1 MKDSTCCF
9 TGHRPNS
16 LPCKYDESHKHC
28 LIIKEQLNKQIRL
41 AIESG
46 YTTFLSGMAV
56 GADIWAAEA
65 VISLKTEF
73 PQISLVAILPFAN
86 QASRWGANLKAR
98 YDEIISNCDDVVS
111 LQQDYSKGCMH
122 IRNKELVDRSSRV
135 IAVYDGR
142 ETGGTAYTVS
152 LAMKKRL
159 DVFFINSREP
169 EVLTTPFLGSEFN
182 LP

>member
-16 LPCKYDESHKHC
+16 LPCKYDESHRHC
-28 LIIKEQLNKQIRL
+28 LLIKEKLKSMIRL
-41 AIESG
+41 AIGAG
-46 YTTFLSGMAV
+46 YTTFLSGMAI
-56 GADIWAAEA
+56 GTDLWAAEA

-73 PQISLVAILPFAN
+73 PQISLVAILPYAN
-86 QASRWGANLKAR
+86 QANRWGDNLKAR
-98 YDEIISNCDDVVS
+98 YNKVISNCNDVIS
-111 LQQDYSKGCMH
+111 LQQEYSKGCMH
-122 IRNKELVDRSSRV
+122 NRNRELINRSNRV

-169 EVLTTPFLGSEFN
+169 DVSTTPFLGSEFT